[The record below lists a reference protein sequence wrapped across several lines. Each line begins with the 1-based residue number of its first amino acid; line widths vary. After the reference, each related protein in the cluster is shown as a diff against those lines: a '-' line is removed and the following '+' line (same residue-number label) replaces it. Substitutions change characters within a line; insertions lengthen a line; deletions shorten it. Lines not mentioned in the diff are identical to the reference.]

1 VAVAVEMPTRRRPR
15 KTATRL
21 EVRSVK
27 RELTTDRALSLC
39 TDDLRA
45 CGARLYQLSGRIRF
59 GVDGEEGVDHTTLA
73 PIIQHVEEAMRGI
86 QGLRQT

>member
-1 VAVAVEMPTRRRPR
+1 
-15 KTATRL
+15 
-21 EVRSVK
+21 VK

-59 GVDGEEGVDHTTLA
+59 GVDGEEGVDHTTPDRWSHWRRSRLLAGLA